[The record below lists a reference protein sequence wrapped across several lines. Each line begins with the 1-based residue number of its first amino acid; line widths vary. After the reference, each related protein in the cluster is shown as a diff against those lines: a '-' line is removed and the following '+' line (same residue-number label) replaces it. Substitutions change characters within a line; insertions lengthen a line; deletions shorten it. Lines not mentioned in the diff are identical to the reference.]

1 VQSLLRVDSQGGY
14 AVVETDHPAGLID
27 GPSKFSTFNEFE
39 VIPVV
44 DIADGVTQLAAGVEF
59 RESI

>member
-1 VQSLLRVDSQGGY
+1 VDSQGGY